1 MKEFDTLKMINN
13 PALDAMRDLQ
23 ENGALAAIRELQAST
38 AFTAA
43 LNFET
48 TGAFAA
54 VRELQSALNAVKSPM
69 SGVTAALEE
78 YRKIIAP
85 ISESVKA
92 MNIAYA
98 PIFEQTR
105 AFDSLN
111 IKGILAGLQTS
122 SAAMRAVSGLNL
134 SGIASIVDA
143 LPKYNFLSDIVSDDF
158 SVADVEEL
166 YENGEI
172 TQEDINEEISEIVS
186 QKQFS
191 PKAEWDKFKKS
202 KWFLAIKILIVLV
215 TFVCNPVTEYATD
228 KVLDE
233 FGINEFWKNSGVY
246 DLIDSIF
253 GESEDGAVSETEAK
267 QTVDKAKTG
276 NISKQK
282 RDDLIEKI
290 GQIRAFI
297 SAAPQD
303 ENTGNLLTYLSELE
317 KDVRGKKYGLIFEEH
332 REEIDEVLST
342 HTPVLT
348 EDGSLF
354 IDNGGEMNF
363 LIEGDNLASLQLLEK
378 THKGKIDLIYIDPPY
393 NTGNQD
399 FIYDDCYVDTED
411 GFRHSKWISFMT
423 KRLSIARSLL
433 TEKGV
438 IFIQISDIEL
448 AQLRILCD
456 RVFGEENF
464 LNIISVN
471 MKNIAG
477 ASGGGEDKRFKKNCE
492 YILVYAKNYSLMPL
506 FNGPY
511 EYREIYSVVE
521 QYRAEGKNWHYSS
534 VLVERGEKEYFGST
548 VDGNGDEIKLYRR
561 KNAIVKSVR
570 QVMTDEGISE
580 KEVYYKYGQCIF
592 EAKDAQ
598 SSIRTRVINAK
609 KQYGITDDIV
619 SIEYVP
625 KTGKNK
631 GTLYEQF
638 YKGDK
643 CRLFAWLGDI
653 SENIDGLL
661 YKKDLQGTYW
671 DYTSRINNL
680 TKEGNVEF
688 GNGKKPIDLLKRIIA
703 LYPGDEITVL
713 DFFAGS
719 GSTGHAVIAQNV
731 EDGGHR
737 QFILCTNNQNNIC
750 REKTYIRL
758 SNVIKGYITE
768 NGKIFSPMP
777 ASLKYYK
784 VDYVPISE
792 RLYYEYAD
800 EILCHIREL
809 VELEN
814 GINFTGNAEIAIVLT
829 EEELDNFIKN
839 EKDFSKCR
847 KLYMGHDIL
856 PSDTQEQILKMRG
869 IEISIIPDY
878 YYRDLQQN

>member
-856 PSDTQEQILKMRG
+856 PGDTQEQILKMRG

>member
-800 EILCHIREL
+800 EILCHNREL

-856 PSDTQEQILKMRG
+856 PGDTQEQILKMRG